1 MTAPV
6 RIGVVGC
13 GAIAQIQHLPNLAE
27 LREEFEVAAVCD
39 CSPALARAVA
49 REFGIPVHLSDYR
62 DLLASDLDAV
72 LLCHSDPKTEI
83 AVASLQAGV
92 HTFIEK
98 PLCWTLADAD
108 AIVDA
113 ARSFGGTCQV
123 GYMKVYDPA
132 FELARREVRAMKAV
146 RFVQVNHLHTDNSHH
161 LAHFRLQRFD
171 DVPENVRTEQR
182 EARRAAVA
190 EALGDVSDD
199 AAAAF
204 FHLAGSMI
212 HDLYGLRALFGQPRR
227 VVSTEIWNGGLGIT
241 TVLEYESGARCAAT
255 WVELRDIRQF
265 TETLEVYSDDRGIVL
280 SYPTGFSRGILSTLT
295 VKGVDGDGRAFTTQP
310 EVEWE
315 NPFRRELSH
324 FHSCITG
331 GGGECRTPVEDA
343 RQDVALVIDI
353 VRRYLA
359 TR

>member
-1 MTAPV
+1 MAPV

-13 GAIAQIQHLPNLAE
+13 GAIAQIQHLPNLSE
-27 LREEFEVAAVCD
+27 LQDEFEVAAVCD

-49 REFGIPVHLSDYR
+49 AQFGIPAHLSDYR

-72 LLCHSDPKTEI
+72 ILCHSDPKTEV
-83 AVASLQAGV
+83 AVASLEAGM

-132 FELARREVRAMKAV
+132 FELARREVQAMEGSV
-146 RFVQVNHLHTDNSHH
+146 RFIQVNHLHTDNSHH

-171 DVPENVRTEQR
+171 DIPESVRSAQR
-182 EARRAAVA
+182 DARRAAVA
-190 EALGDVSDD
+190 EALGDVSDT
-199 AAAAF
+199 ATSAF

-212 HDLYGLRALFGQPRR
+212 HDLYGLRALFGQPQR

-241 TVLEYESGARCAAT
+241 ALLEYGSGARCAAT

-265 TETLEVYSDDRGIVL
+265 AETLEVYGDDRGIVL

-295 VKGVDGDGRAFTTQP
+295 VKGVDAEGRAFSTHP
-310 EVEWE
+310 EIEWE
-315 NPFRRELSH
+315 NPFRRELAH
-324 FHSCITG
+324 FHSCITEG
-331 GGGECRTPVEDA
+331 VKCRTPVEDA
-343 RQDVALVIDI
+343 RQDVALIIDI

-359 TR
+359 TA

>member
-1 MTAPV
+1 MAPV
-6 RIGVVGC
+6 RIGIVGC

-49 REFGIPVHLSDYR
+49 GEFGIPVHLSDYR

-83 AVASLQAGV
+83 AVASLQAGF
-92 HTFIEK
+92 HTLIEK

-132 FELARREVRAMKAV
+132 FELAQREVQAMAETI
-146 RFVQVNHLHTDNSHH
+146 RFIQVNHLHTDNSHH

-171 DVPENVRTEQR
+171 DIPASVRADQR
-182 EARRAAVA
+182 DARHAAVA

-212 HDLYGLRALFGQPRR
+212 HDLYGLRAIMGVPER
-227 VVSTEIWNGGLGIT
+227 VVSSEIWYDGWGIST
-241 TVLEYESGARCAAT
+241 ILAYPGGARCAAT
-255 WVELRDIRQF
+255 WVELRNIRQF
-265 TETLEVYSDDRGIVL
+265 AEILEVYGDNRGVVL

-295 VKGVDGDGRAFTTQP
+295 VKGVDENGRAFTTHP
-310 EVEWE
+310 EIEWE
-315 NPFRRELSH
+315 NPFRRELTH
-324 FHSCITG
+324 FHRCITG
-331 GGGECRTPVEDA
+331 DGRCRTPVVDA
-343 RQDVALVIDI
+343 RQDVALIIDI
-353 VRRYLA
+353 VQRYLA
-359 TR
+359 AR